1 MSDAQAGTRS
11 KLRVNLFIPET
22 FPLLYADLAAQPAQH
37 RAERIR
43 HLSTIGLLS
52 CKGNFSDVT
61 NAPHDTPSGEPP
73 EQDRIESAATIR
85 GLLDGI

>member
-1 MSDAQAGTRS
+1 MSDAPAGTRS
-11 KLRVNLFIPET
+11 RLRVNLYVPET
-22 FPLLYADLAAQPAQH
+22 FPLLYADLAAQPVQH

-61 NAPHDTPSGEPP
+61 ATPRETPPGEPP
-73 EQDRIESAATIR
+73 AQDRRESVAAIR